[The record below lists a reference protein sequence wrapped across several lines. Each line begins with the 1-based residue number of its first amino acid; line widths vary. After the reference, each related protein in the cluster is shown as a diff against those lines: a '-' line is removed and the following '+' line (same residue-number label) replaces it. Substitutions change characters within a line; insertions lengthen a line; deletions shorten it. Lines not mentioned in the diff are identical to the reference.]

1 MSCGALAKVE
11 EPNLIG
17 LLECVDRFVS
27 SSDRRVSRRLSQLHL
42 LTHFS
47 SESQRLHPIVALATN
62 FHLMLNPPRTPP
74 VFKVAKVSHTRTSCH
89 TRLPFPFV
97 PSPPQSWRSAALSGG
112 RERLI
117 VFTVQ
122 TESAGL

>member
-11 EPNLIG
+11 EPHLTG
-17 LLECVDRFVS
+17 LLECVDGFVYS
-27 SSDRRVSRRLSQLHL
+27 PDRRVSCRLSQLQ
-42 LTHFS
+42 S
-47 SESQRLHPIVALATN
+47 SYSFQLRATEAPPN
-62 FHLMLNPPRTPP
+62 CGTGNELSLMLNPPRTPP
-74 VFKVAKVSHTRTSCH
+74 VFKVAKVSHTRTSRY

-122 TESAGL
+122 TESGGL